1 MAVEERHVGP
11 IIAFPR
17 EKETLNERATLNRK
31 MRELIVGEI
40 HRSYPTP
47 TTVTHKFT
55 SPVHLPQIDGT

>member
-17 EKETLNERATLNRK
+17 EKERLNERATLNRK

-40 HRSYPTP
+40 LTLHK
-47 TTVTHKFT
+47 VTHHSHT
-55 SPVHLPQIDGT
+55 